1 MGARLAR
8 GAVAGLFLLFRG
20 LIGMVALGLAPLLL
34 ILGVLV
40 PPVTTLLV
48 RLAEL
53 ERRYCAR
60 YLGVPIE
67 PAAPVTKR
75 RFWQVHKLFR
85 DRAAGR
91 AFRLLLMRMVLA
103 MPTAFLGTA
112 ILLAV
117 PSALA
122 GIWCSGRSTRAA
134 LR

>member
-20 LIGMVALGLAPLLL
+20 LVGMVALGLAPLLL

-40 PPVTTLLV
+40 PPGTTLLV
-48 RLAEL
+48 RLGEL

-85 DRAAGR
+85 DRAAGP
-91 AFRLLLMRMVLA
+91 AFQLVVMWMVLA
-103 MPTAFLGTA
+103 VPAG
-112 ILLAV
+112 LLCT
-117 PSALA
+117 PLSP
-122 GIWCSGRSTRAA
+122 
-134 LR
+134 